1 VDPAGLSLPPAV
13 KNKRGC
19 KNKHAYASIESL
31 RRIQM
36 KFFLLTMILFLGVI
50 SLFPACGFLVDEN
63 SPKARLKN
71 VDAIKAMA
79 IANEWKWSK
88 KDIKSYVNSREVV
101 FEIAKGKVK
110 KIPLP
115 EERML
120 VAVAPYINRTHR

>member
-1 VDPAGLSLPPAV
+1 
-13 KNKRGC
+13 
-19 KNKHAYASIESL
+19 
-31 RRIQM
+31 M
-36 KFFLLTMILFLGVI
+36 KFFLLSLILFLGVI
-50 SLFPACGFLVDEN
+50 SLFPACGLLGDED
-63 SPKARLKN
+63 SPNVRLKN

-101 FEIAKGKVK
+101 FEIANGKVK

-115 EERML
+115 EEKML

>member
-1 VDPAGLSLPPAV
+1 
-13 KNKRGC
+13 
-19 KNKHAYASIESL
+19 
-31 RRIQM
+31 
-36 KFFLLTMILFLGVI
+36 MILFLGVI
-50 SLFPACGFLVDEN
+50 SLFPACGLLGYEN

-71 VDAIKAMA
+71 ADALEAMA
-79 IANEWKWSK
+79 IANEWKWSQ

-115 EERML
+115 DERML